1 MNSSAKT
8 TTITFL
14 AAAALGAAVFMGC
27 TVTSG
32 TVDDTDGG
40 TNNNNNN
47 KDGGSQNETGTD
59 TDSGGGE
66 TCNNAAQT
74 SKFEPA
80 ACQTCMESKCC
91 LELTNCFNIPEDT
104 ANGKLGCNGFKDCLD
119 DCVKP
124 HGDGGAKT
132 QDEIDAC
139 NNECADTLAADG
151 VVTAWGSIVACS
163 DQGCAAECAPE

>member
-1 MNSSAKT
+1 MSSSAKT

-40 TNNNNNN
+40 TNNNNN
-47 KDGGSQNETGTD
+47 KDGGSQSETGTD

-66 TCNNAAQT
+66 TCNNASQT

-91 LELTNCFNIPEDT
+91 LELTNCFNLPGDE
-104 ANGKLGCNGFKDCLD
+104 ANGKVDCNGFKDCLD

-132 QDEIDAC
+132 QDEIDTC

-151 VVTAWGSIVACS
+151 IVTAWGSIVSCA
-163 DQGCAAECAPE
+163 DQGCATECAPE